1 MAQYMSIDSIKGNV
15 TTQGFNGAI
24 ALSSASH
31 IGERAVRHKVG
42 SSTREISTP
51 HVHHLQ
57 ITKDED
63 EASALL
69 WQYLYSGKSI
79 PKVEI
84 TRCSLASGKAEW
96 QSKITLS
103 NVMVSHMQDQ
113 SHAGGNGEAIT
124 LAFSKIERSYRSQ
137 NSSGQWQTPKH
148 TSFDIES
155 AQID

>member
-1 MAQYMSIDSIKGNV
+1 MAQYMTIDNIKGNV
-15 TTQGFNGAI
+15 TTQGFSGAI
-24 ALSSASH
+24 ALKSASH
-31 IGERAVRHKVG
+31 VSERAVRHKVG
-42 SSTREISTP
+42 SSTREIGIA
-51 HVHHLQ
+51 HLHHLQ
-57 ITKDED
+57 ITKEED
-63 EASALL
+63 DASALL

-103 NVMVSHMQDQ
+103 NVMITQMQDHG
-113 SHAGGNGEAIT
+113 SDHGSGEMLT
-124 LAFSKIERSYRSQ
+124 LAFSKIERSFRSQ

-155 AQID
+155 AQIG